1 MKYLLEFNSK
11 IIITHSSSLSFRK
24 SPEDNNKVRLSDVQH
39 FLTRKKKVKFT
50 LQMTQQQIKFT
61 LETKAIWQIK

>member
-39 FLTRKKKVKFT
+39 FLTRKKK
-50 LQMTQQQIKFT
+50 
-61 LETKAIWQIK
+61 